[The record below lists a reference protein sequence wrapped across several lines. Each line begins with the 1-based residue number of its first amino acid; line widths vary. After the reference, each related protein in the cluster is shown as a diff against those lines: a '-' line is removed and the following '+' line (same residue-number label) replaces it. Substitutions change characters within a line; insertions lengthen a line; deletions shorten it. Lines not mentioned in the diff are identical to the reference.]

1 MSTAR
6 EDFQRFLDEQRA
18 DYKAALPKKMAEVHA
33 LWALAAPGGD
43 AAQPLADL
51 QRLAHTLAGTA
62 GTLGFR
68 EVGAAAKALEL
79 LLEGAGTAP
88 TSAQRADMTLA
99 IAALQASLPA

>member
-18 DYKAALPKKMAEVHA
+18 EYKAALPGKMAEVHA
-33 LWALAAPGGD
+33 LWALAAPGED

-68 EVGAAAKALEL
+68 DVGTAAKALEL
-79 LLEGAGTAP
+79 LVEEAGIALTP
-88 TSAQRADMTLA
+88 AQRADMTLA
-99 IAALQASLPA
+99 IAALQASMPA